1 LPSMGSEPD
10 YDVIIAGGGM
20 AGLIT
25 AASIGYH
32 SKGNARVLVVDRN
45 KETEPGKK
53 TNNGWTCGD
62 ATSKRSLD
70 YLADHIGIRYGSPEL
85 EHPVSGVYVYSPD
98 RKTKVLFEGEGYL
111 FNRKL
116 APRRQVDDAKKYGT
130 EITFGATAERLLSE
144 DGRITGV
151 TGRRSDGS
159 SFSYTAKVTI
169 DATGSSST
177 LRRFMPISSM
187 IEKEIDPDDVVGTG
201 RYILDFEPAKEDKVF
216 FDPDYCIIHL
226 DQYMAPAGYCVAPD
240 TPIVCRNSLKAV
252 QEVKMGDEILTSV
265 GWMPVS
271 ATSARNFEGELVA
284 VTPSMLNQTIKL
296 TPEHLVRV
304 WNPRIGETWKR
315 ADQLTLNTRGG
326 HRSGDYLVVTLPQQP
341 SRPLEVINTLHYVT
355 GIVEN
360 GFVYVTIRR
369 SFFNGRAPD
378 GSYVRK
384 MALAKHP
391 KMARLPVEI
400 PLGEDFMELCG
411 FYVSEGCIKKKHMV
425 ISNTD
430 LAVIRHIHQL
440 ARRLG
445 YNCFDW
451 RVLRRGRTRPCVNVE
466 FGNSL
471 LATLFEECFGK
482 GARNKKLPSWIHE
495 ISREAKIAFLRGY
508 YRGDGSIEH
517 RKGRSEAR
525 TFTTTSRALLVDMW
539 LLLAGLG
546 IVASTKRN
554 EKKDAWSAGVWGHQA
569 GFLGENL
576 VKAGRVQYRGFVLGG
591 GRIYLNIRKLER
603 TKYSGPV
610 YDLNSAGDF
619 SPLFNVHNCW
629 VFPKGKKKVNIG
641 LGVSH
646 SGLARRN
653 RRFGLNDNLQ
663 SLIDKYLSE
672 NPVIKN
678 YSQPAG
684 EADSGNTKGNWQVP
698 VRRHNDCMVANGF
711 AVVGDAAWMPRPID
725 AGGISPSIYGGTI
738 LGKVVAQA
746 LEAGDT
752 SEASLW
758 KYDVEYMNTH
768 GYPMASFEVLRRYL
782 QTVTNEQINYG
793 MKHFLSEEDVTAIT
807 ERKHPEFNQA
817 RFMNPA
823 MWFRVLGQLSL
834 ARGLRYTVSKSA
846 ALVEIN
852 LSYPESP
859 KGFTE
864 WQKRLGKELAETV
877 EKFKPLDV
885 AA

>member
-1 LPSMGSEPD
+1 MPSSAQPD

-32 SKGNARVLVVDRN
+32 SKGNARVLIVDRN
-45 KETEPGKK
+45 KESEPGKK

-116 APRRQVDDAKKYGT
+116 APRRQVNDAKKYGT
-130 EITFGATAERLLSE
+130 EIFFGATAERLLSE

-151 TGRRSDGS
+151 MGRKSDGS

-169 DATGSSST
+169 DATGSAST
-177 LRRFMPISSM
+177 LRRFMPIASM

-201 RYILDFEPAKEDKVF
+201 RYILDFEPATDDPAF
-216 FDPDYCIIHL
+216 FSSDYCIIHL
-226 DQYMAPAGYCVAPD
+226 DQFIAPAGY
-240 TPIVCRNSLKAV
+240 
-252 QEVKMGDEILTSV
+252 
-265 GWMPVS
+265 
-271 ATSARNFEGELVA
+271 
-284 VTPSMLNQTIKL
+284 
-296 TPEHLVRV
+296 
-304 WNPRIGETWKR
+304 
-315 ADQLTLNTRGG
+315 
-326 HRSGDYLVVTLPQQP
+326 
-341 SRPLEVINTLHYVT
+341 
-355 GIVEN
+355 
-360 GFVYVTIRR
+360 
-369 SFFNGRAPD
+369 
-378 GSYVRK
+378 
-384 MALAKHP
+384 
-391 KMARLPVEI
+391 
-400 PLGEDFMELCG
+400 
-411 FYVSEGCIKKKHMV
+411 
-425 ISNTD
+425 
-430 LAVIRHIHQL
+430 
-440 ARRLG
+440 
-445 YNCFDW
+445 
-451 RVLRRGRTRPCVNVE
+451 
-466 FGNSL
+466 
-471 LATLFEECFGK
+471 
-482 GARNKKLPSWIHE
+482 
-495 ISREAKIAFLRGY
+495 
-508 YRGDGSIEH
+508 
-517 RKGRSEAR
+517 
-525 TFTTTSRALLVDMW
+525 
-539 LLLAGLG
+539 
-546 IVASTKRN
+546 
-554 EKKDAWSAGVWGHQA
+554 AW
-569 GFLGENL
+569 
-576 VKAGRVQYRGFVLGG
+576 
-591 GRIYLNIRKLER
+591 
-603 TKYSGPV
+603 T
-610 YDLNSAGDF
+610 
-619 SPLFNVHNCW
+619 
-629 VFPKGKKKVNIG
+629 FPKGKKKVNIG

-663 SLIDKYLSE
+663 SLIDKYLTD

-678 YSQPAG
+678 YSQPADD
-684 EADSGNTKGNWQVP
+684 ADSGNTKGNWQVP

-752 SEASLW
+752 SEGGLW
-758 KYDVEYMNTH
+758 KYNMEYMNTH

-793 MKHFLSEEDVTAIT
+793 MQHFLSEEDVTAIT

-877 EKFKPLDV
+877 EKFKPLDI
-885 AA
+885 AN